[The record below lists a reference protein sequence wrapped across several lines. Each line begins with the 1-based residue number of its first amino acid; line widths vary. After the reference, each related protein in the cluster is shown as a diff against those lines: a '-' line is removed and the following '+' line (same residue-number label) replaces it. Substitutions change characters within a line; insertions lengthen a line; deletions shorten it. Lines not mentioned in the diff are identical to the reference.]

1 MRTAFNIAAEA
12 SNGMLY
18 YFVYIAIEPLGPT
31 KPSLNT
37 RQSRR
42 KSAQK
47 KTEAMR
53 SCLEQGRDDSL
64 GAVPC
69 PRQIF
74 PGYSVIQR
82 SSKPFLSI
90 QNVTRATLERGRR

>member
-42 KSAQK
+42 N
-47 KTEAMR
+47 
-53 SCLEQGRDDSL
+53 
-64 GAVPC
+64 
-69 PRQIF
+69 
-74 PGYSVIQR
+74 YSDTNPIMFQH
-82 SSKPFLSI
+82 PN
-90 QNVTRATLERGRR
+90 QNDITTTRRTHQAAPS